1 MNILDSYHLT
11 YCTNIHPGE
20 TWQEV
25 FDSLKTYALPLKE
38 RLSDQQPMGIG
49 LRLSDRASR
58 DLIQPYT
65 LDAFQAWLKEH
76 DMYVF
81 TMNGFPFGGFHRQR
95 VKDDVHKPDWT
106 TEERYIYTIRLV
118 EILKAI
124 IPDGIEGGISTS
136 PLSYKHWHG
145 SEVEREKVIEQSVS
159 QLAKV
164 ASHMHDIHQATGMFL
179 HLDIEPEPDG
189 MIENTAEV
197 LSFYQDYLIPLGV
210 TWLKKEKGIN
220 TSEAEK
226 ILRNHIQLC
235 YDICHFAVAYE
246 EPLLVFEAI
255 QNADIKIG
263 KIQISA
269 ALKAAL
275 PDDSGRRKSIED
287 EFRVFNE
294 STYLHQVIARD
305 KHEKLIQY
313 PDLPEAL
320 PHIYEPGIK
329 EWRSHFHV
337 PLFIQQYH
345 HLFSTQDEI
354 SKVLDILKT
363 NKITNHLEVE
373 TYTWEVLPEALRV
386 DLITSIE
393 RELSWVIDQFS
404 S

>member
-1 MNILDSYHLT
+1 MNIQDSYHLT

-25 FDSLKTYALPLKE
+25 LDSLNTYALPLKQ
-38 RLSDQQPMGIG
+38 RLSEQKPMGIG
-49 LRLSDRASR
+49 LRLSDKASG

-65 LDAFQAWLKEH
+65 LDAFQDWLDEH

-95 VKDDVHKPDWT
+95 VKDDVYKPDWT
-106 TEERYIYTIRLV
+106 TGERYNYTIRLV

-124 IPDGIEGGISTS
+124 LPEGVDGGISTS
-136 PLSYKHWHG
+136 PISYKHWHR
-145 SEVEREKVIEQSVS
+145 SEIEREKVMEQSVN
-159 QLAKV
+159 QLARV
-164 ASHMHDIHQATGMFL
+164 ASHMHFIQEETGMLL

-189 MIENTAEV
+189 MIENTTEV
-197 LSFYQDYLIPLGV
+197 LSFYQDYLISMGT
-210 TWLKKEKGIN
+210 TWLKKEKGMN
-220 TSEAEK
+220 SSQAEEV
-226 ILRNHIQLC
+226 LRNHIQLC

-246 EPLLVFEAI
+246 EPSFVFESM
-255 QNADIKIG
+255 QHADIKIG

-269 ALKAAL
+269 ALKASL
-275 PDDSGRRKSIED
+275 PDDPQQRKFIEE

-305 KHEKLIQY
+305 EHEKLIQY

-320 PHIYEPGIK
+320 IHIHEPGIK

-337 PLFIQQYH
+337 PLFVQQYH

-354 SKVLDILKT
+354 SKVLDILKI

-386 DLITSIE
+386 DLTASIE
-393 RELSWVIDQFS
+393 RELNWVIDRF
-404 S
+404 